1 MLLRV
6 IKDDCGVPTACPPS
20 GYINTLGD
28 EGEGSPVA
36 GPDTQEHELETGT
49 WRYSI
54 PLCGLCAESASCLLP
69 GGLPR
74 LWRRPGIGVGH
85 PMSGTDPPPRDG
97 PVPAC
102 DLTCSYDDA
111 VDPSEV
117 TVFDPGSSSL
127 TTAWITI
134 DISDAI
140 RLEAMR

>member
-1 MLLRV
+1 
-6 IKDDCGVPTACPPS
+6 
-20 GYINTLGD
+20 
-28 EGEGSPVA
+28 
-36 GPDTQEHELETGT
+36 
-49 WRYSI
+49 
-54 PLCGLCAESASCLLP
+54 
-69 GGLPR
+69 
-74 LWRRPGIGVGH
+74 
-85 PMSGTDPPPRDG
+85 
-97 PVPAC
+97 VPAC